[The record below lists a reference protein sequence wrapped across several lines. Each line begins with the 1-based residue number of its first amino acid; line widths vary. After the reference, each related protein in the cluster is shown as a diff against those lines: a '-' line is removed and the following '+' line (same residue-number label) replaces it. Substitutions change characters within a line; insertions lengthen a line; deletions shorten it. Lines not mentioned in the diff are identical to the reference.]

1 MYSQTQYAFFLR
13 RSRTETVQNLS
24 FFLNKHDNDD
34 SVRIS
39 QELLDCRAAT
49 ISELLT
55 QQNTE
60 FMSVARWKESAPIT
74 LNRLFTKGM
83 TRLNKQ
89 FKDNQ
94 IK

>member
-1 MYSQTQYAFFLR
+1 MIMTIRCVFHRNYLIAGLPRYQ
-13 RSRTETVQNLS
+13 S
-24 FFLNKHDNDD
+24 FTKDYHGHGK
-34 SVRIS
+34 
-39 QELLDCRAAT
+39 
-49 ISELLT
+49 LLT